1 MSQAAPQS
9 PRDPMEY
16 IKKWI
21 PVAQAAFVCFLIFAI
36 VTILIHN
43 VFAPP
48 EKDIPKE
55 AVINLLRLFPAALA
69 QTDEWPNETNQS
81 MTL

>member
-1 MSQAAPQS
+1 MAQAAPA
-9 PRDPMEY
+9 RTFDPMEY
-16 IKKWI
+16 IKKWM
-21 PVAQAAFVCFLIFAI
+21 PVVQSVIVGFLIFAL

-55 AVINLLRLFPAALA
+55 TVLNLIKLFPAALA
-69 QTDEWPNETNQS
+69 QTDPWANETNG
-81 MTL
+81 TLTF